1 MPAYRDAICFE
12 YRPDHLSLRQLV
24 NQFVVLAARHPSEY
38 AVYWRAPVA
47 HDDQIY
53 IHKLLRELQRAEQAT
68 VLRYRDESVSGEA
81 FRALIFQHARVLRG
95 LGIGRGTL
103 VGMFAPN
110 RPDAIAIRH
119 AAHVVGAATIYLS
132 MPPTESQRRALVEQ
146 MAPDLLVL
154 FPETIRCLG
163 QNVGVPFA
171 TVGIDQAG
179 SRGRLDALAASASID
194 PLDVTANSND
204 LAVVSSSG
212 GSTSVPKGSCRSFAA
227 YSAMIGAPSARDR
240 IQLING
246 PLAYLSQVLVD
257 ITLLG
262 AGCVVL
268 QEAFEAS
275 DTLAAIESEK
285 ITDLFLVEPQLFE
298 LMDHPDVATRD
309 LSSLRSL
316 THIGASAPKSLRLR
330 ARTRLGP
337 IIGHV
342 YGASEMG
349 VVSVLAPSDHD
360 PSRSDLF
367 TSAGR
372 IPAGVEVRFRRA
384 DGLLAK
390 SGEAGVIEV
399 NSPAMATGY
408 RNNPQLTSLSF
419 REGWYNTGDLGL
431 LNGDGYLHILG
442 RAVDAQEVNGA
453 LITSTGIEEAL
464 CCHPSIRYAVAI
476 RDAEAN
482 ITIAAVVVWPGFSVD
497 DLEFYRIV
505 AASFGDAVAASL
517 RAIRIDRVPLTEQ
530 GKPDRTA
537 IKQLASRSPL
547 AA

>member
-1 MPAYRDAICFE
+1 VANEND
-12 YRPDHLSLRQLV
+12 
-24 NQFVVLAARHPSEY
+24 
-38 AVYWRAPVA
+38 VYIV
-47 HDDQIY
+47 
-53 IHKLLRELQRAEQAT
+53 KLLCELRRAGRST
-68 VLRYRDESVSGEA
+68 VVRYRDESLSGEA
-81 FRALIFQHARVLRG
+81 LLALIFQYARVLRD
-95 LGIGRGTL
+95 LGIRRGNL
-103 VGMFAPN
+103 LGMFAPN
-110 RPDAIAIRH
+110 RPKAIAIRY
-119 AAHVVGAATIYLS
+119 AAHVLGAATVYLS
-132 MPPTESQRRALVEQ
+132 VPPTQAQRRALVEQ
-146 MAPDLLVL
+146 IAPDLLVA
-154 FPETIRCLG
+154 FPETIRHLDQRVG
-163 QNVGVPFA
+163 MPFVTVGV
-171 TVGIDQAG
+171 DQIG
-179 SRGRLDALAASASID
+179 SRGRLDILAASASVSSIG
-194 PLDVTANSND
+194 VSAGSKD

-212 GSTSVPKGSCRSFAA
+212 GSTGAPKGSCRSFAV
-227 YSAMIGAPSARDR
+227 YSAMVSAPSSRDR
-240 IQLING
+240 IQLVNG

-262 AGCVVL
+262 AGRVVVH
-268 QEAFEAS
+268 EAFDAK

-298 LMDHPDVATRD
+298 LVDHPDVDARD

-337 IIGHV
+337 IIGRA

-372 IPAGVEVRFRRA
+372 ILAGVEVRFRGA

-399 NSPAMATGY
+399 NSPAMAIGY
-408 RNNPQLTSLSF
+408 RNNPDLSSFSF
-419 REGWYNTGDLGL
+419 REGWYHTGDLGSL
-431 LNGDGYLHILG
+431 DGSGFLHILG

-453 LITSTGIEEAL
+453 LITPTEIEEAL
-464 CCHPSIRYAVAI
+464 CCHPSIRYAVVI

-482 ITIAAVVVWPGFSVD
+482 ITIAAVVAWPGFSVD
-497 DLEFYRIV
+497 DQECRRIV
-505 AASFGDAVAASL
+505 AASFGDAIAASL
-517 RAIRIDRVPLTEQ
+517 RAFRIDRVPLTEQ
-530 GKPDRTA
+530 GKPDRMA
-537 IKQLASRSPL
+537 IKQLANRSPL

>member
-1 MPAYRDAICFE
+1 M
-12 YRPDHLSLRQLV
+12 
-24 NQFVVLAARHPSEY
+24 
-38 AVYWRAPVA
+38 A
-47 HDDQIY
+47 HDDQTY
-53 IHKLLRELQRAEQAT
+53 IHKLLRELQLAGRSV
-68 VLRYRDESVSGEA
+68 VLRHRDQQFSGEA
-81 FRALIFQHARVLRG
+81 FQALVFQYARALRG
-95 LGIGRGTL
+95 LGVGRGTL
-103 VGMFAPN
+103 LGMFAPN
-110 RPDAIAIRH
+110 RPDAIAIRY
-119 AAHVVGAATIYLS
+119 AAHVLGAATVYLS
-132 MPPTESQRRALVEQ
+132 FPSTERQRRLLVEQ

-163 QNVGVPFA
+163 QSVGVPFA

-179 SRGRLDALAASASID
+179 SKGKLDALAASASID
-194 PLDVTANSND
+194 PFDVTAHADD

-212 GSTSVPKGSCRSFAA
+212 GSTGVPKGSCRSFAA
-227 YSAMIGAPSARDR
+227 YSAMVGAPSPRDR

-298 LMDHPDVATRD
+298 LMDHPDVAARD

-316 THIGASAPKSLRLR
+316 THIGASAPKSLRIR
-330 ARTRLGP
+330 ARARFGP

-349 VVSVLAPSDHD
+349 VVSTLAPSEHD
-360 PSRSDLF
+360 PSRADLF

-372 IPAGVEVRFRRA
+372 TQPGVGVRFRRA

-390 SGEAGVIEV
+390 SGEIGIIEV
-399 NSPAMATGY
+399 KSPAVASGY
-408 RNNPQLTSLSF
+408 RNDPDFSSLSF
-419 REGWYNTGDLGL
+419 REGWYHTGDLGRL
-431 LNGDGYLHILG
+431 DGDGFLHILG

-453 LITSTGIEEAL
+453 LITPTEIEEAL
-464 CCHPSIRYAVAI
+464 CCHPSIRYAVLI
-476 RDAEAN
+476 RDAEVN
-482 ITIAAVVVWPGFSVD
+482 ITVAAVVAWPGFSVD
-497 DLEFYRIV
+497 DRECRRII
-505 AASFGDAVAASL
+505 AASFGDAIAASL
-517 RAIRIDRVPLTEQ
+517 RILPIVRVPLTEQ
-530 GKPDRTA
+530 GKPDRAA
-537 IKQLASRSPL
+537 IKRSASRLPL